1 MERPLIPYLKC
12 MKTNAKIAGL
22 DISDFFKVAIS
33 NPKLSSS
40 NCSTKHLQNEENF
53 HYQ

>member
-22 DISDFFKVAIS
+22 DISNFLRASIKQLFEGQLCVHG
-33 NPKLSSS
+33 SSK
-40 NCSTKHLQNEENF
+40 KHSAN
-53 HYQ
+53 